1 MSRKNRYEYTDWK
14 GLGNRVK
21 SYREQIGITKEKF
34 AEMINR
40 TENYLSEL
48 EKENRSW
55 SVHTLH
61 QIAIALRL
69 PVDKLLYGD
78 NMEKKRESTNKEIL
92 HEIIN
97 RCNEEEINVLKDVI
111 VAIYPDL
118 NKILKKNK

>member
-1 MSRKNRYEYTDWK
+1 MYIHFIK
-14 GLGNRVK
+14 
-21 SYREQIGITKEKF
+21 
-34 AEMINR
+34 
-40 TENYLSEL
+40 
-48 EKENRSW
+48 
-55 SVHTLH
+55 
-61 QIAIALRL
+61 L

-97 RCNEEEINVLKDVI
+97 RCNEEELNVLKDVI

>member
-1 MSRKNRYEYTDWK
+1 MSRKNRYEYTDGK

-48 EKENRSW
+48 EKGNRSC

-97 RCNEEEINVLKDVI
+97 RCNEEELNVLKDVI

>member
-48 EKENRSW
+48 EKGNRSC
-55 SVHTLH
+55 SV
-61 QIAIALRL
+61 
-69 PVDKLLYGD
+69 
-78 NMEKKRESTNKEIL
+78 

-97 RCNEEEINVLKDVI
+97 RCNEEELNVLKDVI